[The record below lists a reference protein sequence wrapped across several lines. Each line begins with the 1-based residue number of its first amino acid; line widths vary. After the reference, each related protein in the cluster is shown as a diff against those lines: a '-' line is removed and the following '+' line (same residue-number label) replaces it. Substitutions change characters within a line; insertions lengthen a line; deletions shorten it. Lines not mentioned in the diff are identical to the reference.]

1 MFGTLL
7 FKSLSVVATICLLL
21 LLLLFPPELA
31 EVGIAVECESKFAE
45 ADPELAAFPI
55 DPEER
60 SAPDA
65 DGSQPL
71 DAALFGLRP
80 FLLLRFDASF
90 DEDEGESGD
99 PET

>member
-7 FKSLSVVATICLLL
+7 FKSLSAVCLLL
-21 LLLLFPPELA
+21 LLLLPPEVA
-31 EVGIAVECESKFAE
+31 DDGIAECGSMLPE
-45 ADPELAAFPI
+45 ADVPAADDPELAFPL
-55 DPEER
+55 DER
-60 SAPDA
+60 SADA

-90 DEDEGESGD
+90 DEEEGESGD
-99 PET
+99 PDA